1 MTRPVP
7 DRLCW
12 PHGVPRTDVH
22 RRQRGSF
29 AVAALTSC
37 QGILRSLKRMGAQDV
52 VISTNLPVRSRD
64 SLPLATGKEPEDPG
78 VAVWWHFKA
87 REMAMGVDRYSRV
100 AHNLRALDLTLA
112 AILNIRRWGSTQ
124 IMEQAFAGFALA
136 LPASPAPEPE
146 PEPEVESPWRE
157 VLGGN
162 FRVDIDDDDLYAIAR
177 ARYELR
183 RTRDGGFLNEDG
195 IRMLDRAIAAA
206 KRELLGVP

>member
-1 MTRPVP
+1 MPRPTP
-7 DRLCW
+7 GQLCW
-12 PHGVPRTDVH
+12 PPGVPRTDVH

-37 QGILRSLKRMGAQDV
+37 QGILRSLKRMGAMDV

-64 SLPLATGKEPEDPG
+64 SLPLATGREPEDPG

-87 REMAMGVDRYSRV
+87 REMAMGVDRYTRV
-100 AHNLRALDLTLA
+100 AHNLRALDLTLT

-136 LPASPAPEPE
+136 LPAAAEAADADP
-146 PEPEVESPWRE
+146 PWRE

-162 FRVDIDDDDLYAIAR
+162 FPHDVDPADLYAIAR
-177 ARYELR
+177 DRYEQR
-183 RTRDGGFLNEDG
+183 RGRGRDSLGAAG
-195 IRMLDRAIAAA
+195 ICMLDRAITAA
-206 KRELLGVP
+206 KRELLRVP